1 MTILSIGE
9 LLKRAGEFENRV
21 EQYYAA
27 IRDRTEDSGVRLLTY
42 YLCRHRRHI
51 MQALDDFDHDEAEK
65 VCEELLMYAVEFHPE
80 KRFRVLDI
88 EPGDI
93 RGRELIEC
101 AIRYNEDLIRLY
113 ENIVGQPISSE
124 AKLLLESLICIEQ
137 KDVVMLKKMLAMHY
151 F

>member
-27 IRDRTEDSGVRLLTY
+27 IRDQTEDSGVRLLTY

-51 MQALDDFDHDEAEK
+51 KQALEDFDTDEADK
-65 VCEELLMYAVEFHPE
+65 ICEELLMYAVEFHPE
-80 KRFRVLDI
+80 RKFHCLDTN
-88 EPGDI
+88 PCDI
-93 RGRELIEC
+93 KGQELIEC
-101 AIRYNEDLIRLY
+101 AVSYNEDLIRLY
-113 ENIVGQPISSE
+113 RNILAQPISGE
-124 AKLLLESLICIEQ
+124 AKLLLESLICIEE
-137 KDVVMLKKMLAMHY
+137 KDIVMLKKMLAMHY